1 MESENEL
8 IRKLTEVD
16 EANDITKFMKT
27 TKEYLRDLHTNK
39 EFLRNNKAESI
50 KRKINEKDTM
60 IWKEEIG

>member
-27 TKEYLRDLHTNK
+27 TKEYLREMGWSKVCKYFKHYILSVYGLTD
-39 EFLRNNKAESI
+39 F
-50 KRKINEKDTM
+50 
-60 IWKEEIG
+60 